1 MTPQTIGRFLVFT
14 GLIIII
20 FGLILIFASKIPYLG
35 KLPGDV
41 VLRKKN
47 FTLYFPLATCLVLSI
62 ILTILLNLILRK

>member
-62 ILTILLNLILRK
+62 LLTILLNLILRK